1 MAALFALGV
10 MSIVW
15 MSMVAA
21 LIAGE
26 KLIPWRRVATY
37 GTALT
42 LVGLGALLFI
52 APGAIPGLSTPDT
65 HPMSPMESMGGNSP

>member
-1 MAALFALGV
+1 
-10 MSIVW
+10 MSV
-15 MSMVAA
+15 VAG

-37 GTALT
+37 GTT
-42 LVGLGALLFI
+42 SILVVLGALLFI

-65 HPMSPMESMGGNSP
+65 HRMSPAEMGP